1 MPRMSKKDKL
11 YWAFFIDPA
20 TGRRK
25 FNRICRCCTHSCMQ
39 SFRAEL
45 ICCPDYL
52 GKRSK
57 AGRTG
62 SEAGK
67 QKGSKSK
74 EIGPKKVFDGET
86 LEGGMQE
93 AIQSKKQP
101 EYATKRN
108 KKTGGHPRFS
118 GDPLPTGI

>member
-1 MPRMSKKDKL
+1 VSLYVITTPLDKIEHMFYCSSAAGRIRKRKKGNDTMPRMSKKDKL

-25 FNRICRCCTHSCMQ
+25 FNHVCRCCTHSCMQ

-62 SEAGK
+62 SETGK
-67 QKGSKSK
+67 GKRGQKQGNRPVK
-74 EIGPKKVFDGET
+74 GF
-86 LEGGMQE
+86 
-93 AIQSKKQP
+93 
-101 EYATKRN
+101 
-108 KKTGGHPRFS
+108 
-118 GDPLPTGI
+118 